1 VRPHSEVAGGQSEP
15 FGFAWPGPHGPQG
28 GIRPIEELRPCLA
41 KAATRAKRGRAAF
54 VKPHPQAVGDR
65 CAADGGA
72 VSGMD
77 GSRCRPATGRG
88 ESGGRGAR
96 RTAGRSRATWVHC
109 LNRSFGRRR
118 THCRRRERVFA
129 RNHVFTRDRIFSA
142 NRGTRRP
149 CRRARN
155 DKLQRARP

>member
-1 VRPHSEVAGGQSEP
+1 VRPHSEVAGDSRNRLVSLGR
-15 FGFAWPGPHGPQG
+15 GPHGPQG

-77 GSRCRPATGRG
+77 GLRCRPATGGG
-88 ESGGRGAR
+88 ESGGRGAQ
-96 RTAGRSRATWVHC
+96 RTAGRSRATWVHR
-109 LNRSFGRRR
+109 LNRGLGRRR
-118 THCRRRERVFA
+118 IHCRRRERVFA
-129 RNHVFTRDRIFSA
+129 RNHVFRRDRIFPA
-142 NRGTRRP
+142 NRRARRP
-149 CRRARN
+149 CRRSRN
-155 DKLQRARP
+155 DKLQRGRS